1 MATPTSTLAGKLL
14 LSVEETAILL
24 GQTRS
29 TLYRAIHAETLPL
42 PVHLVGRR
50 MKIPRAA
57 VDRLL
62 AGLGPAA
69 PAPEAIGAQASAAPE
84 GPGRLGR
91 CPLCGR
97 STSPPPATSRPTCS
111 AARRSSSATTSV

>member
-57 VDRLL
+57 VSTASSPGWAPPRRL
-62 AGLGPAA
+62 
-69 PAPEAIGAQASAAPE
+69 
-84 GPGRLGR
+84 R
-91 CPLCGR
+91 
-97 STSPPPATSRPTCS
+97 RP
-111 AARRSSSATTSV
+111 